1 VIAAT
6 NKNLREAVKENAFRQ
21 DLYFRL
27 NVIQIVLPPMRERPE
42 DILPLAR
49 FFIEHYNRKF
59 RRGIEGVSPAAG
71 ELLLALRRSRLRI
84 TTSAWCLTRSDYD
97 PYRGAMPDRDR
108 GQTTI
113 HGMRMFGN
121 TCAGVPS

>member
-1 VIAAT
+1 MVAAT
-6 NKNLREAVKENAFRQ
+6 NKNLREAVKEGAFRQ

-42 DILPLAR
+42 DILPLGR

-71 ELLLALRRSRLRI
+71 QLLLS
-84 TTSAWCLTRSDYD
+84 
-97 PYRGAMPDRDR
+97 
-108 GQTTI
+108 
-113 HGMRMFGN
+113 H
-121 TCAGVPS
+121 